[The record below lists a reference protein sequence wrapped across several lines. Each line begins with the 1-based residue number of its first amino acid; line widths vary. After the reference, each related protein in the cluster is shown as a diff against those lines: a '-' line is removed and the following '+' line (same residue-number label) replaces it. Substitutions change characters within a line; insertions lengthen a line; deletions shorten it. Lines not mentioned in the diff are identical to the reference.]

1 MDCATILINI
11 MEFLVQS
18 IMDWERTQN
27 NEIQKQFC
35 LIDSSPCK
43 SIVLCMEGRE
53 DVENSHEKGPRD
65 H

>member
-1 MDCATILINI
+1 

-53 DVENSHEKGPRD
+53 DFENSHEKGPRD